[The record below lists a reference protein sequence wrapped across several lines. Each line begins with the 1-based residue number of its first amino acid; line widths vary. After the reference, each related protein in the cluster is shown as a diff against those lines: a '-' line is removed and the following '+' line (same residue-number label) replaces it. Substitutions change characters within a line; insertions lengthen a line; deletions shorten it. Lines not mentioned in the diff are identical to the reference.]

1 MRELLLPAFAAVVIC
16 AALVW
21 LIDELRKRPSLW
33 RQLEDELHQGGALG
47 RRLGWRAVRF
57 RLPVYSA
64 ETVQGKEAEFIRD
77 RLPIKPGRKL
87 LMALLTIALTL
98 ALLMLWWPPR

>member
-33 RQLEDELHQGGALG
+33 RRLEHELHQGGALG
-47 RRLGWRAVRF
+47 RRLGRAMRF

-64 ETVQGKEAEFIRD
+64 ETVQGQEAEFIRD

-98 ALLMLWWPPR
+98 ALLMLSWSPR